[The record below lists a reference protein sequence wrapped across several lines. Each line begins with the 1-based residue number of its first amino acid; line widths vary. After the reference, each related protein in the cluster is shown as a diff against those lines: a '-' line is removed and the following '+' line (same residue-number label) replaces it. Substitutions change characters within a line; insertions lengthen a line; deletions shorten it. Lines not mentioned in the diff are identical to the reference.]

1 MIKLWLDWSR
11 AYITT
16 MDSRTKVE
24 NDNEVY
30 CNKDHDYHQHRFAH
44 FKPITSMKVYL
55 HQTPFS
61 TIIKCLRPMSLIK
74 CEVCNLQFISVLN
87 EDDDVKLQQTQNSEP
102 SLKKRERKVSFE
114 ETFAAY
120 YNTSQLDALKSTNLV
135 QLWRYICQ
143 SCKIFYTF
151 LTLIN
156 NDI

>member
-1 MIKLWLDWSR
+1 
-11 AYITT
+11 
-16 MDSRTKVE
+16 MDSNTKVE
-24 NDNEVY
+24 SNSEFY
-30 CNKDHDYHQHRFAH
+30 CNKDQDYHQHRFAH

-87 EDDDVKLQQTQNSEP
+87 ENDNTKLQQTQNSEP
-102 SLKKRERKVSFE
+102 NPKKLERKISFE

-135 QLWRYICQ
+135 QL
-143 SCKIFYTF
+143 
-151 LTLIN
+151 
-156 NDI
+156 